1 MKGKVTKG
9 LAGLLSVLMVFTFAA
24 CNKGA
29 ANNNAGKSSSQQDD
43 MTGTL
48 RINAQSWFFGKYDFD
63 TLKKDFE
70 ANHKGVTV
78 SYQKLASSDTTTNML
93 QWAAGKTDCDITL
106 GGAREDAV
114 AYVAKNYLMSFD
126 SDFFSGDFK
135 KANFVPAF
143 LELGNIKGTQ
153 YVIPLCNEIFMISVN
168 KNLMQKAGL
177 TDSSGNIKTASTW
190 DELYTYAQKA
200 TIKQNGVVTQTG
212 LSIDWGTND
221 GFQSYMASLQG
232 VAGTLYGS
240 DKKTMDFS
248 SSKVSG
254 FMTTWKKLVDSGYT
268 PIDTFADQ
276 DAGRTNF
283 KAGKVAMLIAP
294 ASRSIEAQALLG
306 KANVTTM
313 PIPGTDKNG
322 SFCYTQGIMV
332 PKLST
337 HQTLAKDFIKEEL
350 LKESFLKPAMTTYG
364 KLPPM
369 LSCYQGQDQ
378 VFQDMLKVAE
388 KSTTAPLYL
397 DYNRLNTQFVTEN
410 QNYLKGG
417 ETLKQFQTNMTQL
430 EGTLNLTTKAK

>member
-1 MKGKVTKG
+1 MKGQWKKG
-9 LAGLLSVLMVFTFAA
+9 LAGCLSVAMALTFAA
-24 CNKGA
+24 CSSGSSA
-29 ANNNAGKSSSQQDD
+29 ANTSKQKKQDD

-63 TLKKDFE
+63 SIKKDFE
-70 ANHKGVTV
+70 TKHQGVTIA
-78 SYQKLASSDTTTNML
+78 YQKLASSDTTTNML
-93 QWAAGKTDCDITL
+93 QWASGKTDCDITL

-114 AYVAKNYLMSFD
+114 TYVAKNYLMSFD
-126 SDFFSGDFK
+126 NDFFTDDFK
-135 KANFVPAF
+135 KSNFVPSF
-143 LELGNIKGTQ
+143 LELGDIKGTQ
-153 YVIPLCNEIFMISVN
+153 YVIPLCNEIFMINVN
-168 KNLMQKAGL
+168 KNLMAKAGL
-177 TDSSGNIKTASTW
+177 VDASGKIPTAATW

-200 TIKQNGVVTQTG
+200 TIKQNGTITQTG

-248 SSKVSG
+248 SSKVSE
-254 FMTTWKKLVDSGYT
+254 FMTSWKKLVDSGYT

-294 ASRSIEAQALLG
+294 ASRSIEAQPLLG
-306 KANVTTM
+306 KDNVTTM

-337 HQTLAKDFIKEEL
+337 HQTLDKDFIKEEL
-350 LKESFLKPAMTTYG
+350 LSENFLKPAMQTYG
-364 KLPPM
+364 KLPPL
-369 LSCYQGQDQ
+369 LSDYQGQDE

-388 KSTTAPLYL
+388 KSTTAPLYM

-417 ETLKQFQTNMTQL
+417 ESLKQMQDNLTHL
-430 EGTLNLTTKAK
+430 ESTLNLTTKAK